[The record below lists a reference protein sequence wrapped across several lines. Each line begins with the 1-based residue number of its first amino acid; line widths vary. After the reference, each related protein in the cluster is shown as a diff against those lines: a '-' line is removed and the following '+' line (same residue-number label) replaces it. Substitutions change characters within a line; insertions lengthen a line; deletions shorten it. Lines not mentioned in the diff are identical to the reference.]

1 VGSRQDEVN
10 YIRNSVKATVDA
22 YDGTV
27 QLYQWDTQDPV
38 LKTWMKAFPHTVRP
52 KADIPADLLSHL
64 RYPQDLFKVQ
74 RQLLT
79 TYHVT
84 GAAQF
89 YSGSDVW
96 QVPDDPA
103 SKSGKAVPP
112 YYLSMKMPGQS
123 DKAFSLTT
131 TFTPD
136 KRGTL
141 AAFMAVDS
149 DASSPDYGTIR
160 VLKLPSGAQVPGP
173 QQVQNQFNSTNE
185 FASQLSLLKHGDS
198 TVEYGN
204 LLTIPLDGGLLYVE
218 PVYVRPVDTDSPSL
232 QKVMVDFGR
241 TMEFENTLDQALDKV
256 FASTAAPPSSGGTA
270 AKSPPP
276 PSASAGDPAAMTKA
290 LDDAQ
295 KAYDDAQA
303 ALKKGDWTA
312 YGDAQDRLAGA
323 LRQARE
329 AQKGA
334 GRS

>member
-1 VGSRQDEVN
+1 
-10 YIRNSVKATVDA
+10 
-22 YDGTV
+22 
-27 QLYQWDTQDPV
+27 
-38 LKTWMKAFPHTVRP
+38 
-52 KADIPADLLSHL
+52 
-64 RYPQDLFKVQ
+64 
-74 RQLLT
+74 
-79 TYHVT
+79 
-84 GAAQF
+84 
-89 YSGSDVW
+89 
-96 QVPDDPA
+96 
-103 SKSGKAVPP
+103 
-112 YYLSMKMPGQS
+112 
-123 DKAFSLTT
+123 
-131 TFTPD
+131 
-136 KRGTL
+136 
-141 AAFMAVDS
+141 
-149 DASSPDYGTIR
+149 
-160 VLKLPSGAQVPGP
+160 
-173 QQVQNQFNSTNE
+173 VQNQFNSTNE

-312 YGDAQDRLAGA
+312 YGDAQDRLADA